1 MIAGDTIVIVGL
13 EILSAA
19 TILVLLALGLA
30 VVFGMMRIINLAHG
44 EFLTIGAFTTLAAVR
59 FGGLPLWLGMLLA
72 ACVAG
77 LIGIAIERLVIRH
90 LYGRPLDVML
100 ATWGISLILIGTIT
114 VMFGPVTNGLP
125 YALGSF
131 TIGRYQYSQYRIAMT
146 VVALLMMLIVYVLFH
161 RTRFG
166 RQARATIG
174 NPEMAAA
181 LGINTQRMFMLTFGL
196 GCALAGAAGA
206 VLSPLVGVVP
216 TMGILYIAQA
226 FITVI
231 VGGPLALV
239 GTAAA
244 ASLLG
249 TIEALIAHFPLFHI
263 ATTGSCTP
271 APCVIAIGG
280 SAFFGEIAL
289 LVFAVVLLRLL
300 PQGLTGGRWN
310 PY

>member
-1 MIAGDTIVIVGL
+1 MIAGDTLVIVAL
-13 EILSAA
+13 EILNAA
-19 TILVLLALGLA
+19 TILALLSLGLA

-59 FGGLPLWLGMLLA
+59 FAELPLWIGMLLA
-72 ACVAG
+72 AAVAG
-77 LIGIAIERLVIRH
+77 LVGIAIERLVIRH

-100 ATWGISLILIGTIT
+100 ATWGISLMMVGTIT
-114 VMFGPVTNGLP
+114 VMFGPVTRGLP

-131 TIGRYQYSQYRIAMT
+131 TVGRYQYSEYRIAMT
-146 VVALLMMLIVYVLFH
+146 GIVLLMMLAVYLLFQH
-161 RTRFG
+161 TRFG
-166 RQARATIG
+166 RHARATIG

-181 LGINTQRMFMLTFGL
+181 LGINTGRMFMLTFGL

-216 TMGILYIAQA
+216 TMGILYIARA

-231 VGGPLALV
+231 VGGPVALV
-239 GTAAA
+239 GAAAA

-249 TIEALIAHFPLFHI
+249 AIEALVTHFPLLHI
-263 ATTGSCTP
+263 TTAGSCMP
-271 APCVIAIGG
+271 SPCRIAIGG

-289 LVFAVVLLRLL
+289 LLFAVLLLRVL
-300 PQGLTGGRWN
+300 PEGLTGGRGRRH
-310 PY
+310 